1 TRTDAATSSWIG
13 EGSAPIY
20 FGFGSMPV
28 ESPAAA
34 VALISN
40 ACAALGER
48 ALICS
53 GAWDA
58 GDGASADHVRVVKS
72 VNHSAVFPRCRAV
85 V

>member
-1 TRTDAATSSWIG
+1 
-13 EGSAPIY
+13 
-20 FGFGSMPV
+20 
-28 ESPAAA
+28 
-34 VALISN
+34 
-40 ACAALGER
+40 LGER

-85 V
+85 VHHGGAGTTAAGLRAAAPTFVLWIGAEQPIWAAQVKRLGVGTS